1 MENEKLKQL
10 IEGIQKRKEFKL
22 PDYSE
27 LPRIPLYMEQVTNYI
42 KETLAPVYS
51 NQSNQIITHYMVNN
65 YVKAKIID
73 APKDKKYDVNHIGY
87 LLCISLLKNSA
98 NLRNI
103 AALIDMD
110 KYFPGDEEALYSL
123 FKEIQENEMKEEFE
137 MVEKRLTYIRK
148 KYESTIN
155 EDEKE
160 KGFYARLANLILRL
174 YVKSEV
180 SKAIA
185 DSIMDN
191 VVQEMLPSAVLKEN
205 NAVEKKF
212 EEQKMK
218 EENKKLKSR

>member
-1 MENEKLKQL
+1 MENEKLIQL
-10 IEGIQKRKEFKL
+10 IETIQKRKEFKL

-42 KETLAPVYS
+42 KDSLGPVYS

-65 YVKAKIID
+65 YVKAKIIEP
-73 APKDKKYDVNHIGY
+73 PKDKKYDINHIGY
-87 LLCISLLKNSA
+87 LICISLLKNSA

-137 MVEKRLTYIRK
+137 MVEKRLSYIRR

-218 EENKKLKSR
+218 EEAKKLKSR

>member
-1 MENEKLKQL
+1 
-10 IEGIQKRKEFKL
+10 
-22 PDYSE
+22 
-27 LPRIPLYMEQVTNYI
+27 
-42 KETLAPVYS
+42 
-51 NQSNQIITHYMVNN
+51 
-65 YVKAKIID
+65 
-73 APKDKKYDVNHIGY
+73 
-87 LLCISLLKNSA
+87 
-98 NLRNI
+98 
-103 AALIDMD
+103 
-110 KYFPGDEEALYSL
+110 
-123 FKEIQENEMKEEFE
+123 

-218 EENKKLKSR
+218 EEAKKLKSR